1 MCYRQN
7 KHFGEL
13 WKTHLS
19 SKSIFLFVK
28 KRNTFRIVIENFTTT
43 ILGSKTREDR
53 VEGIKFI
60 HLFRRKFTGA
70 QTTYTHSSPYLD
82 SDYSN
87 YGKIGRRTAAR
98 INFRSR
104 RYAFSHVHRGQ
115 NCNVT
120 FIRHLSVSAVSVLF
134 PWKFHIGEGEDNI
147 REIIAI
153 REKLSKIRI
162 SRSVDAE

>member
-28 KRNTFRIVIENFTTT
+28 KRNTFLPNRDWQFWEV
-43 ILGSKTREDR
+43 KR
-53 VEGIKFI
+53 VRSSRGDKIYSPI
-60 HLFRRKFTGA
+60 RRKFSGA

>member
-60 HLFRRKFTGA
+60 HLFVGNS